1 MQARGETFYIG
12 RKGLVDVVVYD
23 ALACNSIWINHC
35 INNKIIPVVHVKEN
49 NISSIKEIKSKINKS
64 KSKAE
69 WRDCKRSCMVKA
81 YEESFKMDGVTGT
94 LRFVKFSKK
103 TPEGKYSQ
111 VLVVTTDF
119 DIPLQKLYKIMHKR
133 WDIENST
140 FNKLKTYANLDHCFV
155 HHANAIEAIL
165 HLMVTA
171 NNIMQLF
178 VHRRLIGKAVKEM
191 PEKELI
197 RLIEKE
203 MYIYKDKLVI
213 DTC

>member
-1 MQARGETFYIG
+1 
-12 RKGLVDVVVYD
+12 
-23 ALACNSIWINHC
+23 
-35 INNKIIPVVHVKEN
+35 
-49 NISSIKEIKSKINKS
+49 
-64 KSKAE
+64 
-69 WRDCKRSCMVKA
+69 
-81 YEESFKMDGVTGT
+81 
-94 LRFVKFSKK
+94 
-103 TPEGKYSQ
+103 
-111 VLVVTTDF
+111 
-119 DIPLQKLYKIMHKR
+119 MHKR

-155 HHANAIEAIL
+155 HHANATRAIL

-178 VHRRLIGKAVKEM
+178 VHRRLASKTVKEM